1 MSKKIPLQQ
10 SQKRKR
16 AKEFA
21 GTLDDHGTAYDPDI
35 HAINKDGLPK
45 KRKDGHWQVKGSGG
59 RKPGD
64 PKVPGSGITKG
75 GSRVATQRINT
86 ALEDLITQSDT
97 SLEKFLRTI
106 YTRYPDLFSKFLLKK
121 MDHELAESSQ
131 GSGKTVVRTTM
142 IVLDRDLEELNAEIE
157 RLESLG
163 VLENRHVDIVDA
175 EFEELDTYDKDKV
188 NQELQEALEGQ
199 NEGNTYNNET

>member
-16 AKEFA
+16 AKQYV

-35 HAINKDGLPK
+35 HAINADGLPK
-45 KRKDGHWQVKGSGG
+45 KRKDGHWQVKGGGG

-64 PKVPGSGITKG
+64 PKVPGSGIAKG

-121 MDHELAESSQ
+121 MDHELAESSE
-131 GSGKTVVRTTM
+131 GAGKTIVRTTM
-142 IVLDRDLEELNAEIE
+142 IVLDRDLEELQAEID

-163 VLENRHVDIVDA
+163 VTENRDVEIVDA
-175 EFEELDTYDKDKV
+175 EYEELKLYDKDNV
-188 NQELQEALEGQ
+188 NQELQEAIEGQ
-199 NEGNTYNNET
+199 KEGNTYDNET